1 MTDETSMTAEPA
13 ITGTAVGAHRVV
25 RSIAPVRLAAQAAA
39 LFEEG
44 YRLGLVAAH
53 DDGDTLRVVY
63 LFLAGAPDRRVE
75 LEITLPADDP
85 QLPTLASLSFPASRF
100 EREIHD
106 LYGICLL
113 YTSPSPRD

>member
-1 MTDETSMTAEPA
+1 MTVDQPMN
-13 ITGTAVGAHRVV
+13 GTPVGAHRVT
-25 RSIAPVRLAAQAAA
+25 RSMAPVRLAAQAAS

-44 YRLGLVAAH
+44 FRLGLVAAH
-53 DDGDTLRVVY
+53 DDGDTMRVVY

-100 EREIHD
+100 
-106 LYGICLL
+106 
-113 YTSPSPRD
+113 